1 MEQAVESE
9 RSHPDLMTVDYFL
22 LLMPVAEVFN
32 MEKHNHM
39 NEESM
44 HEMQYAVLTEV
55 LGRWKADIIESFLIA
70 QEIDVV
76 LIQGTVSDLFTTSF
90 SPVKIFVPKASLQ
103 RARNLL
109 KNFEDAQDNTGGP
122 EHGE

>member
-1 MEQAVESE
+1 MVKQK
-9 RSHPDLMTVDYFL
+9 RF
-22 LLMPVAEVFN
+22 
-32 MEKHNHM
+32 
-39 NEESM
+39 NEENL
-44 HEMQYAVLTEV
+44 HQMQYALLTEV

-76 LIQGTVSDLFTTSF
+76 LIQETVSDLFTTSF

-109 KNFEDAQDNTGGP
+109 KKFDDAQDNTGGP
-122 EHGE
+122 EDGE